1 MNKERQKYTV
11 AKRSASRDMLFA
23 DYMLYWLRI
32 IKPDVELVTYS
43 GYKSNIENRIVPYFK
58 TVKIKLGELKAT
70 DIQEFYTYC
79 RTELGV
85 SNNTVIHYHAN
96 ISAAL
101 NYAFEKDLIMVNPI
115 AKVKRPKHI
124 KYSGSYYAIEEME
137 LLFSAVHGDG
147 VEFPVLMAAFYGLR
161 RSEIAG
167 LRWKDIDFRANTITI
182 AHTVVQAN
190 IDGKSMVIAKDRAKN
205 ESSRRTLPLVP
216 QYREML
222 LRMKEHQA
230 VCRELCGR
238 SYHQSEYIY
247 VNDIG
252 DPIKP
257 NYITQHFDLV
267 LEKNG
272 LRKIRFHDLR
282 HSCASLLLKNGV
294 AMRDIQAWLGHS
306 NYNTTAEFYA
316 HLDAASKDH
325 TGAAMAEA
333 MDISTALIAAQSR
346 ETGWN

>member
-124 KYSGSYYAIEEME
+124 VFRF
-137 LLFSAVHGDG
+137 LLCDRGDG
-147 VEFPVLMAAFYGLR
+147 TAFLGC
-161 RSEIAG
+161 
-167 LRWKDIDFRANTITI
+167 
-182 AHTVVQAN
+182 
-190 IDGKSMVIAKDRAKN
+190 
-205 ESSRRTLPLVP
+205 SRRRCGVP
-216 QYREML
+216 CAYGSL
-222 LRMKEHQA
+222 LRAQ
-230 VCRELCGR
+230 
-238 SYHQSEYIY
+238 
-247 VNDIG
+247 
-252 DPIKP
+252 
-257 NYITQHFDLV
+257 TQRD
-267 LEKNG
+267 
-272 LRKIRFHDLR
+272 
-282 HSCASLLLKNGV
+282 SWPSV
-294 AMRDIQAWLGHS
+294 AGH
-306 NYNTTAEFYA
+306 
-316 HLDAASKDH
+316 
-325 TGAAMAEA
+325 
-333 MDISTALIAAQSR
+333 
-346 ETGWN
+346 

>member
-1 MNKERQKYTV
+1 M
-11 AKRSASRDMLFA
+11 
-23 DYMLYWLRI
+23 
-32 IKPDVELVTYS
+32 
-43 GYKSNIENRIVPYFK
+43 
-58 TVKIKLGELKAT
+58 
-70 DIQEFYTYC
+70 
-79 RTELGV
+79 
-85 SNNTVIHYHAN
+85 
-96 ISAAL
+96 
-101 NYAFEKDLIMVNPI
+101 
-115 AKVKRPKHI
+115 
-124 KYSGSYYAIEEME
+124 
-137 LLFSAVHGDG
+137 
-147 VEFPVLMAAFYGLR
+147 
-161 RSEIAG
+161 
-167 LRWKDIDFRANTITI
+167 
-182 AHTVVQAN
+182 
-190 IDGKSMVIAKDRAKN
+190 
-205 ESSRRTLPLVP
+205 
-216 QYREML
+216 
-222 LRMKEHQA
+222 
-230 VCRELCGR
+230 
-238 SYHQSEYIY
+238 
-247 VNDIG
+247 NDIG